1 MIKSIYP
8 LLGGLFLSVSAMAQ
22 SAEQALLFTNQQ
34 PSGTARTQALGG
46 VSVGLG
52 GDFSSAFTNP
62 AGIGIFKTGEF
73 LISGGV
79 ATSKNSSSYLPM
91 VDPLD
96 VKGSKSNFQIP
107 NIGVVF
113 VTNTNSGSNTWNNWS
128 FGLGMN
134 RSANF
139 NNQVRIGGVTD
150 YTSYTE
156 PWREESE
163 PSSYNPDYGS
173 IGSALA
179 YNQALL
185 VEDNGKWISLA
196 MPTGAG
202 GVMESIYQR
211 AQIDTKGGINDYVFS
226 LGTNYGDRLYLGVSL
241 NLPSITYKETLS
253 VSEDDNTG
261 NQNNDFGYFDYK
273 QYTTINGLGFSGTLG
288 ILYKITDR
296 FRIGGSLRLPTI
308 YSMSIATSADLTS
321 NTEGWKG
328 KQSSS
333 GAGEDYSYNMTAPL
347 RASAGASYF
356 FGNLQDAD
364 AVTGFLAADY
374 EYVNH
379 SSSKYRFEDADKGY
393 EGGINQTIGFLYKA
407 ASNFKAGAEVKFAR
421 IFAARG
427 GFAYYGNPYSNDS
440 YNMGIDASRKTYSGG
455 LGVRTKGIYFDVTY
469 SYTQGKDYYQLYST
483 NDANTYPPAALLDF
497 KRSNIMGTI
506 GFKF

>member
-1 MIKSIYP
+1 
-8 LLGGLFLSVSAMAQ
+8 MAQ

-73 LISGGV
+73 LISGSV
-79 ATSKNSSSYLPM
+79 ATTKTSSSYLPM
-91 VDPLD
+91 VDPRD
-96 VKGSKSNFQIP
+96 VKGDKSNFQVP

-113 VTNTNSGSNTWNNWS
+113 VTNTNSGSHTWNNFS
-128 FGLGMN
+128 FALGMN
-134 RSANF
+134 RTANF
-139 NNQVRIGGVTD
+139 SNQVRIGGVTD
-150 YTSYTE
+150 YTSFSE
-156 PWREESE
+156 PWREESA

-173 IGSALA
+173 IGTALA

-185 VEDNGKWISLA
+185 VQDNGKWISLA
-196 MPTGAG
+196 MPTGKG

-226 LGTNYGDRLYLGVSL
+226 FGSNYGDKLYLGVSL
-241 NLPSITYKETLS
+241 NLPNIVYKETVA

-261 NQNNDFGYFDYK
+261 NPNNDFEYFDYN
-273 QYTTINGLGFSGTLG
+273 QYTNVNGLGISGTLG
-288 ILYKITDR
+288 ILYKFNDR
-296 FRIGGSLRLPTI
+296 FRLGGSFRLPTV
-308 YSMSIATSADLTS
+308 YSMSINTSADLTS

-347 RASAGASYF
+347 RLNAGASYF
-356 FGNLQDAD
+356 FGNLQDPD
-364 AVTGFLAADY
+364 AVTGFIAADY

-379 SSSKYRFEDADKGY
+379 SSSKYRFENTDKGY
-393 EGGINQTIGFLYKA
+393 EGNINNTIGFLYRA

-440 YNMGIDASRKTYSGG
+440 YNMGVDASRKTYSGG
-455 LGVRTKGIYFDVTY
+455 LGLRTRGIYVDLTY

-483 NDANTYPPAALLDF
+483 SDANTYPPAALLDY
-497 KRSNIMGTI
+497 KRSNIMATV